1 MTLVFAV
8 SWAPVARLPSE
19 APVLL
24 ERAEELERIDA
35 ALDAA
40 RAYAAGNRAP
50 REVACETRRRS
61 APWVP
66 LRDRLPGRT
75 EPFVSDAARPS
86 KERLFGR
93 GIVPANPWAL
103 GRA

>member
-61 APWVP
+61 APW
-66 LRDRLPGRT
+66 G
-75 EPFVSDAARPS
+75 
-86 KERLFGR
+86 
-93 GIVPANPWAL
+93 PAEGPAT
-103 GRA
+103 GPHGAFR